1 MQNAKRVSP
10 KQKRGFMKSLF
21 FISMLVLFV
30 SCNSSSDSKKC
41 TFNGENVPCSDS
53 SSNSSSDNI
62 ETGGAELVAS
72 LTTEI
77 HYDEYELETLE
88 NKSDLKRDIVNGV
101 EIECSV
107 ETVASASYR
116 YELRNGKLVFNSE
129 DEEVEFTKTK
139 GNKNVLEGTWSRKDN
154 HQGGYNLI
162 TMEISSNKMKIS
174 TKCHFN

>member
-1 MQNAKRVSP
+1 
-10 KQKRGFMKSLF
+10 MKSLF

-30 SCNSSSDSKKC
+30 SCNSSSESKKC
-41 TFNGENVPCSDS
+41 TFNGEEVPCSESTSD
-53 SSNSSSDNI
+53 SNSDNL

-77 HYDEYELETLE
+77 NYDEYELETLE
-88 NKSDLKRDIVNGV
+88 NKSDLKREIVNGV

-107 ETVASASYR
+107 ETEASASYR
-116 YELRNGKLVFNSE
+116 YELRNGKLVLNSE
-129 DEEVEFTKTK
+129 DEQVEFTKSK

-154 HQGGYNLI
+154 HQGGYNVVTI
-162 TMEISSNKMKIS
+162 EISKNKMKIT